1 MVETGPIAIPR
12 PIVLGTDFGPASE
25 AAERAAIAWA
35 AKANVDLVVVHAI
48 DSRRLRLPGGLW
60 RARVDQVRAGRE
72 RKAGELVAVARAA
85 GVSARILIWS
95 GEPASCVVEAAAAEG
110 AERIFVGSH
119 RRGRIGQAINGT
131 ISQAIVAQAG
141 CPVEVVAVD
150 RPASDRPGSER
161 PVVNGT

>member
-1 MVETGPIAIPR
+1 MVEVRPIAIPH

-35 AKANVDLVVVHAI
+35 AKAKVDLVVVHAI

-72 RKAGELVAVARAA
+72 RKAAELVAAARQA
-85 GVSARILIWS
+85 GVSARVLIWS
-95 GEPASCVVEAAAAEG
+95 GEPASCVVEAADAEG
-110 AERIFVGSH
+110 ADRIFVGSH
-119 RRGRIGQAINGT
+119 RRGRIGQAIAGT
-131 ISQAIVAQAG
+131 ISRAVVAQAR

-150 RPASDRPGSER
+150 RPGSNR